1 MSETSNESTPMT
13 QAEHDTWV
21 REQFQRANAHLA
33 ENGVLF
39 ESVVVDASRYL
50 APYVAVWKIKSQQG
64 KFFWVLSGD
73 LPADY
78 VPFDVAPDVRGV
90 LRHFS
95 LSWQLKA
102 ENIMQ
107 TQTLDETQENYAKL
121 LADRAISLHQLSE
134 RDDLWG

>member
-33 ENGVLF
+33 QNGVLF
-39 ESVVVDASRYL
+39 ESVVVEASRYL

-78 VPFDVAPDVRGV
+78 VPFDVAPDVEVHYVISHSHG
-90 LRHFS
+90 S
-95 LSWQLKA
+95 SKLK
-102 ENIMQ
+102 I
-107 TQTLDETQENYAKL
+107 LCRPK
-121 LADRAISLHQLSE
+121 R
-134 RDDLWG
+134 

>member
-1 MSETSNESTPMT
+1 MSETTDSSRVMT

-39 ESVVVDASRYL
+39 ESVVVEASRYL

-78 VPFDVAPDVRGV
+78 VPFDVAPDARGA

-107 TQTLDETQENYAKL
+107 AQGLDETQENYAKL

-134 RDDLWG
+134 RDDLF

>member
-1 MSETSNESTPMT
+1 MDARLRRKSRSVFSSIDNTFSPSIHTSP
-13 QAEHDTWV
+13 A
-21 REQFQRANAHLA
+21 
-33 ENGVLF
+33 
-39 ESVVVDASRYL
+39 SVVVEASRYL

-78 VPFDVAPDVRGV
+78 VPFDVAPDARGA

-107 TQTLDETQENYAKL
+107 AQGLDETQENYAKL

-134 RDDLWG
+134 RDDLF

>member
-1 MSETSNESTPMT
+1 MLS
-13 QAEHDTWV
+13 
-21 REQFQRANAHLA
+21 
-33 ENGVLF
+33 
-39 ESVVVDASRYL
+39 ESVVVEASRYL

-78 VPFDVAPDVRGV
+78 VPFDVAPDVRGA

-107 TQTLDETQENYAKL
+107 TQTLDDTQENYAKL